1 MARARRRRSTK
12 GRHLPFDLP
21 AGARILR
28 EEGPGPFTTHV
39 LYELA
44 DGRRR
49 EWSSRRHRK
58 RRGAGGAY
66 WAPGRL
72 GWWIA
77 ALFAVGSFCFILGS
91 VPGYASLVGFKP
103 DAMTYFIGS
112 IFFTSASY
120 LQFMECISAPS
131 DGDAGHRRW
140 FAVQPTR
147 IDWWATAIQLVG
159 TVFFNFTTFD
169 AFAQGLPARAED
181 LVVWTPDALGSICFL
196 VSSQLAYAEVGHRW
210 ISWRPGDLGWRIA
223 AINLLGSILFGISAI
238 AGWVQP
244 STGDLLNAALDNAG
258 TLLGAVCFL
267 VGAVWMMPEGQAD

>member
-1 MARARRRRSTK
+1 MARWTGAPPSPRK

-39 LYELA
+39 LYELE
-44 DGRRR
+44 DGTRR

-58 RRGAGGAY
+58 RRRAGGAY
-66 WAPGRL
+66 WAPDRL

-91 VPGYASLVGFKP
+91 VPGYASLVGFRP

-120 LQFMECISAPS
+120 LQFMQCISA
-131 DGDAGHRRW
+131 DGDGHRRW
-140 FAVQPTR
+140 FAVQPGR

-169 AFAQGLPARAED
+169 AFAQGLGPKGED

-196 VSSQLAYAEVGHRW
+196 VASQLAFAEAGHRW
-210 ISWRPGDLGWRIA
+210 VSWIPGDLGWRIA
-223 AINLLGSILFGISAI
+223 AINLLGSVLFGISAI

-244 STGDLLNAALDNAG
+244 STGDLLNAALDNSG
-258 TLLGAVCFL
+258 TLWGAVCFL
-267 VGAVWMMPEGQAD
+267 LGAIWMMPEGVD